1 MSIELSPL
9 NKISNQDI
17 VYGIYYCS
25 YKELKKTKYNDKFIS
40 IGLSDSSGSLD
51 SKIWNNCDFYDSKFN
66 EGDIIAVKGFPNLYR
81 NKIELNIANILK
93 CNPLMYEKYG
103 FSLDMIISKV
113 DFDVRVIWREI
124 ARYFKKT
131 GIKSPL
137 IKKIYYD
144 YKKSILTYPSNMEP
158 ALQTEGTFAT
168 DLHKAL
174 ELVNVL
180 LSEMSERDDFN
191 SDLIYSLI
199 FLIKFDLIT
208 GYKKDIVYSL
218 KKESSNRG
226 LQTVF
231 SDIIKK
237 YKNTI
242 EEKSFFNLEKS
253 IFDSKSDEF
262 EFEKKIVEKVYS
274 LISYVN

>member
-180 LSEMSERDDFN
+180 LSEMSERDGFN

-237 YKNTI
+237 YKNT
-242 EEKSFFNLEKS
+242 
-253 IFDSKSDEF
+253 
-262 EFEKKIVEKVYS
+262 
-274 LISYVN
+274 

>member
-1 MSIELSPL
+1 MTIELFPL
-9 NKISNQDI
+9 NKISNQNI

-25 YKELKKTKYNDKFIS
+25 YKELKKTKYNDRFIS

-66 EGDIIAVKGFPNLYR
+66 EGDIVAVKGFPNLYR
-81 NKIELNIANILK
+81 NKIELNIASILK
-93 CNPLMYEKYG
+93 CSPLIYEKYG

-113 DFDVRVIWREI
+113 DFDVSVIWRGI

-131 GIKSPL
+131 GLKSPL

-144 YKKSILTYPSNMEP
+144 HKQSILAYPSNMDP
-158 ALQTEGTFAT
+158 MLQKEGAFVM
-168 DLHKAL
+168 DLYKAL

-180 LSEMSERDDFN
+180 LCEIPERDNIDY
-191 SDLIYSLI
+191 DLIYSLI
-199 FLIKFDLIT
+199 FLKKFDLIT
-208 GYKKDIVYSL
+208 GYKKNFIYSL
-218 KKESSNRG
+218 TKESSDRG
-226 LQTVF
+226 LQIVF
-231 SDIIKK
+231 SDVIKK

-242 EEKSFFNLEKS
+242 EKKSFFNLEKS
-253 IFDSKSDEF
+253 IFDSKCEEF

>member
-1 MSIELSPL
+1 MSIELFPL

-40 IGLSDSSGSLD
+40 IGLSDCSGSLD
-51 SKIWNNCDFYDSKFN
+51 SKVWNNCDFYDSKFN

-81 NKIELNIANILK
+81 NKIELNIASILK

-113 DFDVRVIWREI
+113 NFDVGVVWRGI
-124 ARYFKKT
+124 ASYFKKT
-131 GIKSPL
+131 GLKSPL
-137 IKKIYYD
+137 IKKIFYD
-144 YKKSILTYPSNMEP
+144 YKHLILTYPSNMEP
-158 ALQTEGTFAT
+158 MLQKEGAFVT
-168 DLHKAL
+168 DLYKAL
-174 ELVNVL
+174 KLVNVL
-180 LSEMSERDDFN
+180 LDKVPERDN
-191 SDLIYSLI
+191 INCDLIYSLI
-199 FLIKFDLIT
+199 FLVKFDLIT
-208 GYKKDIVYSL
+208 GYEKKIIYSL
-218 KKESSNRG
+218 KKESSDRG

-231 SDIIKK
+231 SDIINK

-242 EEKSFFNLEKS
+242 EKKSFFNLEKS

-262 EFEKKIVEKVYS
+262 EFEKKIVEKVYT
-274 LISYVN
+274 LISYVD